1 MNSVLI
7 FLGLTILALIAGYL
21 ALQRLPRSGLSPR
34 TLRIV
39 EWVCRIVLALVFVRA
54 AIPKLIDPYGFA
66 TNIYAYRVISPF
78 LATIGAVTMPAIELL
93 ASLVLIAGPLWRGGA
108 VILGGF
114 LIVFIAALFQAIV
127 RGIDIH
133 CGCFGKESHS
143 VDFWLI
149 AQDYGLLI
157 LALVP
162 LVWYLRRHARRV
174 AV

>member
-1 MNSVLI
+1 MKTKS
-7 FLGLTILALIAGYL
+7 LGSSLA
-21 ALQRLPRSGLSPR
+21 
-34 TLRIV
+34 
-39 EWVCRIVLALVFVRA
+39 
-54 AIPKLIDPYGFA
+54 
-66 TNIYAYRVISPF
+66 
-78 LATIGAVTMPAIELL
+78 
-93 ASLVLIAGPLWRGGA
+93 LIAGPLWRGGA

-143 VDFWLI
+143 ISFWLI

-162 LVWYLRRHARRV
+162 LVWYLRRRASR
-174 AV
+174 AAA